1 MYPSHAKGELPNSL
15 YPPREYRKM
24 EKDKKNYQFID
35 VRNLERTKVGTNTIN
50 ARPKGQSNK
59 V

>member
-1 MYPSHAKGELPNSL
+1 MQRVNYPIHCTLPVSTE
-15 YPPREYRKM
+15 RWK
-24 EKDKKNYQFID
+24 KIKKNYQFID